1 MPIRVSIPVYT
12 VGIDPPPAHKTLVVG
27 WSSDDFPLARVMEYR
42 RLRKRQGFFNMAM
55 QEFPVRYVLLRDLT
69 NGPGVD
75 NIRRGW
81 DERDKS

>member
-1 MPIRVSIPVYT
+1 
-12 VGIDPPPAHKTLVVG
+12 
-27 WSSDDFPLARVMEYR
+27 
-42 RLRKRQGFFNMAM
+42 MAM